1 MSFVGWIDQFGNV
14 LDQSAA
20 ESNLDYLQ
28 AAAYPEHG
36 TVRLEKSFK
45 QAELHLVADALYTA
59 GLGVGG
65 LAVAGWFN
73 VAAAG
78 QQQGVEPLGRRKRL

>member
-1 MSFVGWIDQFGNV
+1 VSFVGWVHQFGNV

-28 AAAYPEHG
+28 AAADTEHG
-36 TVRLEKSFK
+36 TVRLEKPFK
-45 QAELHLVADALYTA
+45 QAELHLVAVGLYTA
-59 GLGVGG
+59 SLGVGG

-78 QQQGVEPLGRRKRL
+78 QQQGVELLGRRKRL